1 MTICL
6 FYKFFSS
13 FNCIF
18 SLFKVF
24 SKAKNKTKTNIK
36 QTNIS
41 GKTWFNISPI
51 KLPEAS
57 TGTFINNKS

>member
-6 FYKFFSS
+6 FNKFFSC
-13 FNCIF
+13 FNYIF
-18 SLFKVF
+18 NLFIIF
-24 SKAKNKTKTNIK
+24 NNAKSKTKTNIE
-36 QTNIS
+36 QTIIS

-51 KLPEAS
+51 KLPEAR